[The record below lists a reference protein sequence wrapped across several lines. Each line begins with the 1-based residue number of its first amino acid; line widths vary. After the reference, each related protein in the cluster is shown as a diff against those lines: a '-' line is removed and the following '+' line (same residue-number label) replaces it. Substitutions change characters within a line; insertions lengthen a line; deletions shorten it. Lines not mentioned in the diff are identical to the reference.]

1 MAIVGQMNFT
11 IRQRVFHTM
20 SKVNNLVRQGCS
32 SLKIVFDLQSILTKC
47 SFDLLVEV
55 FVTVIDGV
63 DVLLFM
69 ELPPPAK

>member
-20 SKVNNLVRQGCS
+20 SKVNNLVRQGSS
-32 SLKIVFDLQSILTKC
+32 SLKIVFDLQCILTKC
-47 SFDLLVEV
+47 SFNLLVEV